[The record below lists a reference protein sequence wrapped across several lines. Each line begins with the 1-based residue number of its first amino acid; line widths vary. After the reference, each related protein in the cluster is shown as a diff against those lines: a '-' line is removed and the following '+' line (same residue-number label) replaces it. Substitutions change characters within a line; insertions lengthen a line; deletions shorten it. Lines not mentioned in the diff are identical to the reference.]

1 MNPSLLTFP
10 VISQIPGGGVS
21 WGRALTL
28 PAEGRSAGC
37 ARGRSAPGE
46 VRRGPWATPAL
57 LPRCVHRLGPQGQ
70 LLSGSRGGGT
80 KPELL
85 TEVFFGVQAAAF
97 LAPYEIPAALCGC
110 YNSCSYLCSAS
121 LSRCSLYPSGSS
133 LSVFMLTA
141 PLVSQAAGC
150 VLGPP
155 FVFPSSWPFKRQ
167 RCFSSFC
174 L

>member
-1 MNPSLLTFP
+1 M
-10 VISQIPGGGVS
+10 
-21 WGRALTL
+21 
-28 PAEGRSAGC
+28 C
-37 ARGRSAPGE
+37 PGE
-46 VRRGPWATPAL
+46 VSSRRDEEAPGAPQPFS
-57 LPRCVHRLGPQGQ
+57 PRVHRLGPQGQ

-97 LAPYEIPAALCGC
+97 LAPYEIPAVLCGC

-141 PLVSQAAGC
+141 PLGSQAAGC